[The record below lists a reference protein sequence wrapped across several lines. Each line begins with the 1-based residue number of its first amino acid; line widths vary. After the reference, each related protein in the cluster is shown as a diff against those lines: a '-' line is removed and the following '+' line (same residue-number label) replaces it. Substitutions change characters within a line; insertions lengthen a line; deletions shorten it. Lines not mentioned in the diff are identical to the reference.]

1 MKKYCT
7 DEVTGILEKIPIVNN
22 KARKKIVILFIQ
34 AIIKTRKVQFCEI
47 APYFYV
53 ETNQKLKKIRYTI
66 RLL

>member
-22 KARKKIVILFIQ
+22 KARKKIVILSIQ

-47 APYFYV
+47 TPYLYV
-53 ETNQKLKKIRYTI
+53 KTN
-66 RLL
+66 